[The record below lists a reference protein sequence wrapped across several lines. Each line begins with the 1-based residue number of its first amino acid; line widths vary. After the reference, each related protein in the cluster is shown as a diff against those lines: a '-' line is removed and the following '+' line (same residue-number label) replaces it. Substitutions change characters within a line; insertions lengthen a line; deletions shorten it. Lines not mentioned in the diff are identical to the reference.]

1 MGGVRVL
8 HRHVELLV
16 EAGVD
21 AFVWLPTEGYR
32 YGWFDSPA
40 PRLYGAELALTEHDL
55 LVVPEGGVRPGV
67 DPAPG
72 ARKVIFNQNHFLSYL
87 NFEPDQP
94 YPGWQPAP
102 GVWVVSQES
111 AEVLAATEPELPCSL
126 IPNPLDLDLFR
137 PAAQRV
143 RRIAWMPRKRPLE
156 AKLLE
161 RALRADPRSAGVELV
176 ALQGLPET
184 EVARILGESSVFLA
198 LGLYEGFGL
207 PIAEALASGCLV
219 LGYAAGGGQ
228 ELFEAPGTWQLPD
241 QRPTMLA
248 DAALSMV
255 VDGLPDEDGV
265 RAAARDWV
273 AQRYTAQTATKALRT
288 AVDEAMAQPG
298 AACTA
303 VHPMNLSDPELGAGI
318 MRNFLRAFGMPE
330 LPVGPR

>member
-1 MGGVRVL
+1 MDAAQAPAGGQ
-8 HRHVELLV
+8 
-16 EAGVD
+16 A
-21 AFVWLPTEGYR
+21 
-32 YGWFDSPA
+32 
-40 PRLYGAELALTEHDL
+40 
-55 LVVPEGGVRPGV
+55 
-67 DPAPG
+67 
-72 ARKVIFNQNHFLSYL
+72 ARTR
-87 NFEPDQP
+87 
-94 YPGWQPAP
+94 
-102 GVWVVSQES
+102 
-111 AEVLAATEPELPCSL
+111 AAR
-126 IPNPLDLDLFR
+126 R
-137 PAAQRV
+137 PAQR
-143 RRIAWMPRKRPLE
+143 RG
-156 AKLLE
+156 
-161 RALRADPRSAGVELV
+161 RAGRVAGPAGDRGGQDPRRV
-176 ALQGLPET
+176 
-184 EVARILGESSVFLA
+184 LGESSVFLA